1 MADIVEYYNKFNE
14 DKRLNTRHG
23 EVEFTTT
30 MHYIKEYLPHPG
42 CRVADIGAGTGKYS
56 LSLAGEGYDVTAVE
70 LVKYNL
76 GILKKHLK
84 EELPPSARLTAYQGN
99 ALNLKKLPD
108 EEFDL
113 TLLLGPLYHLHSLED
128 KIKALSEAV
137 RITKKGGIIMVAYV
151 MADYALIKHGFM
163 EGHILDSFKNGA
175 LSDDYN
181 IISDEEELY
190 DYVRLSDIDVIN
202 KAVDATRVKIISP
215 DGASD
220 YIRPYINEMSE
231 EEFELFKDYQIK
243 NSARPEIVGA
253 GSHTV
258 DILRKN

>member
-56 LSLAGEGYDVTAVE
+56 LSLAGE
-70 LVKYNL
+70 
-76 GILKKHLK
+76 

-137 RITKKGGIIMVAYV
+137 RITKKSGIIMVAYV

-202 KAVDATRVKIISP
+202 EAVDATRVKIISP

-231 EEFELFKDYQIK
+231 EEFELFKDYQLK

-258 DILRKN
+258 DILRKNYYNLYISFA